1 MAADFVKHVWKSCKM
16 ARGGLEDSFCYFDLV
31 ARFWRVFQHSAV
43 GEFLTSDP
51 FSGRNLS
58 LSSAHS
64 LSSGGLAPI
73 SPSVLWARQSTCRT
87 NCWRHLMSQQPISCP
102 HENARFLLVSFFFLV
117 GLFICILPKS
127 FCYPLVGV
135 FFYIIFVGG
144 THGCMLIQAK
154 KETNRETNN
163 RHKSLNCQQLLN
175 RVIMSKSTLR
185 VERQAPVA
193 TEFFFFAFFSSLFL
207 RRKRKFSIA
216 QKCTFKWCLFVA
228 TFFCKGEKVGTEL
241 NWVFMGVCKNG

>member
-102 HENARFLLVSFFFLV
+102 HENARFLLVSFFFFGWFVYLYFAKKF
-117 GLFICILPKS
+117 LLPT
-127 FCYPLVGV
+127 CWG

-163 RHKSLNCQQLLN
+163 RHKSLNCQQLLK

-193 TEFFFFAFFSSLFL
+193 TEFFFRIFFKSFFAS
-207 RRKRKFSIA
+207 K
-216 QKCTFKWCLFVA
+216 
-228 TFFCKGEKVGTEL
+228 EKIF
-241 NWVFMGVCKNG
+241 NCPKMHI